1 MAVITGATATE
12 DETMASVVVDSN
24 AELEADLGDQ
34 DQDEQDEVHVVTPMP
49 PITREQLH
57 RMHDKIDKD
66 KDGKVSVAEVVNFA
80 TYMHHVITGKE
91 VSAMLVDL
99 DKDDDGKLS
108 WQEHLDD
115 LQHFHQPP
123 DDADEEAKKE
133 AKKEMDTRIAF
144 DKQKFQAADEDKD
157 GFLSAEEAVFFFL
170 PETHPNVLDVVVH
183 DVMKNK
189 DKDGDGY
196 LSPEEMWEFS
206 DELSEEEKDDFKKLD
221 KDGNHLLDLEEL
233 REWESGLFHTE
244 AAMLRLIQIAD
255 KDGDME
261 ATAEELEGA
270 REDLQDSLGHIHL
283 NEWADHMELW
293 WFLWS
298 FQFEMA
304 LGTWWVMQ
312 VSCIHQKPS
321 HRLHLKQ
328 SGREKKTADTYAICD
343 MNRFLTNS
351 SLPVGLLFG
360 CSVNLGMVEHVDFF
374 RAKKS

>member
-1 MAVITGATATE
+1 LATGYLWPHLSSDAMVAWRLPLLSLMAVITGTTATE

-24 AELEADLGDQ
+24 AELEADLGEED
-34 DQDEQDEVHVVTPMP
+34 QDEVHVVTPMP

-115 LQHFHQPP
+115 LQHFHEPP

-144 DKQKFQAADEDKD
+144 DKQKFQAADVDKD

-233 REWESGLFHTE
+233 REWESDLFHTE

-283 NEWADHMELW
+283 NEWADHMEL
-293 WFLWS
+293 
-298 FQFEMA
+298 
-304 LGTWWVMQ
+304 
-312 VSCIHQKPS
+312 
-321 HRLHLKQ
+321 
-328 SGREKKTADTYAICD
+328 
-343 MNRFLTNS
+343 
-351 SLPVGLLFG
+351 
-360 CSVNLGMVEHVDFF
+360 
-374 RAKKS
+374 

>member
-1 MAVITGATATE
+1 MAVITGTTATE

-24 AELEADLGDQ
+24 AELQADLGDQ
-34 DQDEQDEVHVVTPMP
+34 DQDENDEVHVVTPMP

-144 DKQKFQAADEDKD
+144 DKQKFQAADVDKD

-293 WFLWS
+293 CVNWS
-298 FQFEMA
+298 FLFSRSRSAHDE
-304 LGTWWVMQ
+304 
-312 VSCIHQKPS
+312 SCITMHSQETSSAAPEAERK
-321 HRLHLKQ
+321 R
-328 SGREKKTADTYAICD
+328 KKIQRSRCD
-343 MNRFLTNS
+343 MNS
-351 SLPVGLLFG
+351 S
-360 CSVNLGMVEHVDFF
+360 
-374 RAKKS
+374 